1 MNRYKHEA
9 RQFDSIMIGFTKTK
23 RAALVLALV
32 VLACLSLQ
40 TESFSSPS
48 TLSSLVQQQRS
59 GRSSLVVVRDSTE
72 EESTAS
78 SEATEKISLEDKM
91 KSWEASEEEIRAASL
106 GGVIPQ
112 GRGERTGAFDVGLY
126 IAFPIMVL
134 TGLAFAL
141 FPFIMGNIDVSD
153 IVVPTE

>member
-1 MNRYKHEA
+1 
-9 RQFDSIMIGFTKTK
+9 MIGFTKTK

>member
-1 MNRYKHEA
+1 M
-9 RQFDSIMIGFTKTK
+9 
-23 RAALVLALV
+23 
-32 VLACLSLQ
+32 
-40 TESFSSPS
+40 
-48 TLSSLVQQQRS
+48 
-59 GRSSLVVVRDSTE
+59 VVRDSTE